1 MNNNVDSSDEATNTN
16 DEERTI
22 PPGYYSIAEII
33 VILNSMTDS
42 TFSISTKDSS
52 YGCIWMQYPFSINF
66 TKSTD
71 IREIIGLEGRTVILS
86 ASFYGSNV
94 TDITRNR
101 QVI

>member
-52 YGCIWMQYPFSINF
+52 YGCIWMQYLFSIYF
-66 TKSTD
+66 TMPQIFERSSDWKD
-71 IREIIGLEGRTVILS
+71 ER
-86 ASFYGSNV
+86 SFYLHRSM
-94 TDITRNR
+94 DRI
-101 QVI
+101 